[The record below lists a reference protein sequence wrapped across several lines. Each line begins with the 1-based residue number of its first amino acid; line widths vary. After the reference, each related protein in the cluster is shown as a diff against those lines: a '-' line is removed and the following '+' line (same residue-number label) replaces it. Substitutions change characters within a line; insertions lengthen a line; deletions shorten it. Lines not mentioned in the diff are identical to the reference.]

1 MTGLYNIGIGG
12 GIVAV
17 MVYGGKLVYNG
28 EMSNGDLTTF
38 MLYSRTLQ
46 QSLITLSILQGELT
60 KALGAAERVLY
71 LLRRFSIFIDFCWLK
86 NFSVPDIPVVGGEIP
101 KTPVK
106 GSIAFENVSF
116 SYPSRPH
123 AAVLKDVSV
132 TLEEGK
138 VYALVG
144 PSGSGKST
152 KVNHISDGH

>member
-60 KALGAAERVLY
+60 KALGAAERVLH
-71 LLRRFSIFIDFCWLK
+71 LLRRFSFFIDFC
-86 NFSVPDIPVVGGEIP
+86 
-101 KTPVK
+101 
-106 GSIAFENVSF
+106 
-116 SYPSRPH
+116 
-123 AAVLKDVSV
+123 
-132 TLEEGK
+132 
-138 VYALVG
+138 
-144 PSGSGKST
+144 
-152 KVNHISDGH
+152 